1 MGGRP
6 LLILVGDS
14 LTDGEFSNLLT
25 TSLTDKSSE
34 TVEGIA
40 NNNNNIIILHHI
52 LEMTLKELAN
62 KSIKIQ
68 HYKEIIAKH
77 VTETTN
83 DKVRYVN

>member
-6 LLILVGDS
+6 LLILVGDL

-40 NNNNNIIILHHI
+40 NNNNNIII
-52 LEMTLKELAN
+52 
-62 KSIKIQ
+62 
-68 HYKEIIAKH
+68 
-77 VTETTN
+77 
-83 DKVRYVN
+83 